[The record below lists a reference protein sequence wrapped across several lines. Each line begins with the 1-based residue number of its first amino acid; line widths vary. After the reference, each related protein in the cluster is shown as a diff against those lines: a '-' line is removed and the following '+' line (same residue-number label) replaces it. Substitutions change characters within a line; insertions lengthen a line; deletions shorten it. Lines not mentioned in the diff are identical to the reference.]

1 MNIIDRLLT
10 EQPKDDALLQE
21 WQFQISKWIL
31 NVMDERGMT
40 QRDVARVAKMTE
52 PQISALIHCDTNATL
67 ATLARL
73 SALLDKELL
82 SIATPS
88 QLRYVDTTYS
98 VDSFDTSERTVHDL
112 DLYKESA

>member
-1 MNIIDRLLT
+1 MNIIDRLLA
-10 EQPKDDALLQE
+10 EQPKEDALLQE

-73 SALLDKELL
+73 SALLDEELW
-82 SIATPS
+82 SIAKPS
-88 QLRYVDTTYS
+88 LRSLADSLPTNTSSAADTELPRTNS
-98 VDSFDTSERTVHDL
+98 DSI
-112 DLYKESA
+112 AG